1 MSKLIVPVSE
11 EFSSVFLSAYP
22 KHLEAGEVNYNIS
35 TLNIYSEG
43 GSDVGSFDFD
53 RIALSSSSEYSR
65 KPGDSQPELLNN
77 IKFEADD
84 TLNDKV
90 RQSVTNTTGSPDG
103 KVDDDTYF
111 ALPEILINDDLEEMK
126 LSRRGSSEA
135 REMGLKSNFNHLTD
149 LESEI
154 ERRKNSHIAEEYGE
168 KTVSQ
173 VVFIENEGSGKEK
186 YKTEIKNTLTALAKK
201 QTQKKKKRS
210 DGQQSSCNKCVV
222 I

>member
-1 MSKLIVPVSE
+1 MSNLVVPVTE

-22 KHLEAGEVNYNIS
+22 KHLEGSEVNYNIS

-84 TLNDKV
+84 TPNDKL
-90 RQSVTNTTGSPDG
+90 RQSVTNSTGSPDG
-103 KVDDDTYF
+103 KVDDDHNFT
-111 ALPEILINDDLEEMK
+111 LPEILINDEQEEIN
-126 LSRRGSSEA
+126 LSN
-135 REMGLKSNFNHLTD
+135 RESTEMQVMPKFGYKIDSD
-149 LESEI
+149 REI
-154 ERRKNSHIAEEYGE
+154 QEKKNNHIAQEYGE

-173 VVFIENEGSGKEK
+173 VVFIENEESGKEK
-186 YKTEIKNTLTALAKK
+186 YKNEIRNSLTVLAKK
-201 QTQKKKKRS
+201 QKKKKRS
-210 DGQQSSCNKCVV
+210 EGQQSSCNKCVV